1 MSKRSTPPKRARM
14 PHARSHGAAWLLATA
29 LCGAMPALAADLGPP
44 QALRESFEQMAGHAK
59 VKAAL
64 DFIKAD
70 EPRTLAEQ
78 KEIVVIEAP
87 PFKEQV
93 RARDYLRRFT
103 ELGIGPARI
112 DGEGNV
118 IVVRTG
124 TGKGPKLVI
133 SAHLDTVFPAGTD
146 LTIKER
152 NGRLYAPGIGDDSR
166 GLAEL
171 LVMARALKAAD
182 IQTTG
187 DIWFVATVG
196 EEGLGNLRGVR
207 ALLREHRDL
216 DGFITIDGEPTG
228 RINLV
233 AVGSHR
239 YRVTYKGPGGHSFS
253 AFGLPSAIHALGR
266 AITKVADL
274 RTPSDPKTTFTVGTV
289 TGGTSVN
296 SIASEASMELD
307 MRSVRM
313 PQLLEVESA
322 VMAALKEAAAEENA
336 RWGSQAVSVDIQV
349 VGQRPAGAQRPDS
362 PIIQAA
368 LLAVRAVGLT
378 PVPGQ
383 PGSTDANMPISLGL
397 PAMAVGRGGANG
409 GMHSTDEWF
418 DPKDAHL
425 GPQKTLLT
433 VLSLVGLEGVSKP
446 LLAKGSAP

>member
-1 MSKRSTPPKRARM
+1 MTRPPISRFLALSRA
-14 PHARSHGAAWLLATA
+14 PCALLLAAA
-29 LCGAMPALAADLGPP
+29 LCPAPALASEA
-44 QALRESFEQMAGHAK
+44 AVASAVREPFEQMAAHPK

-64 DFIKAD
+64 DFIRAD
-70 EPRTLAEQ
+70 EARTLAEQ

-93 RARDYLRRFT
+93 RARDYLRRFA
-103 ELGIGPARI
+103 ELGIGNGRI

-118 IVVRTG
+118 IVVRPG

-146 LTIKER
+146 LTIKEKD
-152 NGRLYAPGIGDDSR
+152 GRLYAPGIGDDSR

-171 LVMARALKAAD
+171 LTMARALKAAD
-182 IQTTG
+182 IQTSG

-207 ALLREHRDL
+207 ALLRENRDL
-216 DGFITIDGEPTG
+216 DGFITIDGEPVG
-228 RINLV
+228 RINSV

-253 AFGLPSAIHALGR
+253 AFGAPSAIHALGR
-266 AITKVADL
+266 AIAKVADL
-274 RTPSDPKTTFTVGTV
+274 KTPSDPKTTFTVGTV
-289 TGGTSVN
+289 KGGTSVN
-296 SIASEASMELD
+296 SIASEASMDLD

-313 PQLLEVESA
+313 PQLMEVEAA
-322 VMAALKEAAAEENA
+322 VMAALRDAAAEENA
-336 RWGSQAVSVDIQV
+336 RWGSTAISVDIQI

-368 LLAVRAVGLT
+368 LLAVRAVGLA
-378 PVPGQ
+378 PVMGT
-383 PGSTDANMPISLGL
+383 PGSTDANMPISLGI
-397 PAMAVGRGGANG
+397 PSMAVGRGGANG
-409 GMHSTDEWF
+409 RVHSIDEWF
-418 DPKDAHL
+418 DPKDAYL

-433 VLSLVGLEGVSKP
+433 VLALVGLDGVSKP
-446 LLAKGSAP
+446 LLAKASNP